1 MRRRGQATLASSW
14 IWALGL
20 EARRRAGMGWLRVVV
35 LRIGLMGVGWIC
47 LMGFSL
53 GMGMGMLG
61 VVVETGIEG
70 MIIGD
75 GCGLVLLLSRIVV
88 ELVLCAFFAQQGFVA
103 MRS

>member
-1 MRRRGQATLASSW
+1 
-14 IWALGL
+14 
-20 EARRRAGMGWLRVVV
+20 
-35 LRIGLMGVGWIC
+35 
-47 LMGFSL
+47 MGFSL

-61 VVVETGIEG
+61 VVVEKGIEG
-70 MIIGD
+70 MIVGD